1 MIACTI
7 VITVIECLLISDK
20 IHFKRNKE
28 EDECQRKE

>member
-20 IHFKRNKE
+20 IHFKKS
-28 EDECQRKE
+28 DAKDD